1 VINLIK
7 RIKRITSSQKG
18 FGLVETLVAV
28 AILGT
33 AIVTFIV
40 ALSTGAISVGEN
52 DQETVAQRLAQSQ
65 IEYTKN
71 LAYSSTGIYA
81 TITAPTGYSLTVTS
95 TSVAGTDTNIQK
107 ITVTVLHNSNSVL
120 VVSDYKVNR

>member
-7 RIKRITSSQKG
+7 RTKHTTGGQKG
-18 FGLVETLVAV
+18 IGLVETLIAV

-33 AIVTFIV
+33 AVVTFIT
-40 ALSTGAISVGEN
+40 ALSTGVISVGEN
-52 DQETVAQRLAQSQ
+52 DQETIAQRLAQSQ
-65 IEYTKN
+65 VEYTKN
-71 LAYSSTGIYA
+71 LAFSPTGVYGA
-81 TITAPTGYSLTVTS
+81 ITAPAGYTLTITS